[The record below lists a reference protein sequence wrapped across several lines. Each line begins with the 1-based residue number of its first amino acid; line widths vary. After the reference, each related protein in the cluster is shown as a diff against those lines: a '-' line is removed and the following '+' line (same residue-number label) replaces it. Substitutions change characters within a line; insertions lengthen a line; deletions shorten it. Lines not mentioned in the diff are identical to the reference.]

1 MWRMTPGYKL
11 WVFGGLATIVVVLI
25 ALGMANPSGEG
36 LIFVALPMLAVYLGG
51 IFYLQARMVDRTED
65 ELTLTATGE
74 AGAAAATAS
83 ASGPPAD
90 WQDLMRVL
98 AVKEIDPAAQR
109 EATRGM
115 TGMARGQ
122 IRDAAILCLLILVG
136 VGLFYAGV
144 GGVLRP
150 FGESGP
156 GFPVALLPVFG
167 MIVYLVARIP
177 FNLAAARG
185 SSDAYL
191 EPLGLAITK
200 MPEIGVKPRY
210 AGGGM
215 QTDVSGPTVMSG
227 TRNGAPVEVSIE
239 ARESETR
246 VGAQTPRFTVKDD
259 DERLTVDGDA
269 PDGVRAAVQ
278 EMSRDRRW
286 KRVEVVG
293 GADGVVVKRRFRG
306 SQHTQW
312 LWMADLWLAERL
324 AAAARG
330 D

>member
-1 MWRMTPGYKL
+1 MWQMTPGYKL

-51 IFYLQARMVDRTED
+51 IFYLQTKMVDRAEG
-65 ELTLTATGE
+65 ELTRTG
-74 AGAAAATAS
+74 ASDSGSAVATAS
-83 ASGPPAD
+83 SAGPPAD
-90 WQDLMRVL
+90 WKDLMRVL
-98 AVKEIDPAAQR
+98 SVNEIDSGEQFDAA
-109 EATRGM
+109 RGM
-115 TGMARGQ
+115 TGMAHGQ
-122 IRDAAILCLLILVG
+122 IRDGAVLCALILVG

-144 GGVLRP
+144 GGVIQP
-150 FGESGP
+150 FGETGP

-167 MIVYLVARIP
+167 MIIYLVAKIP
-177 FNLAAARG
+177 FNLAGARA

-200 MPEIGVKPRY
+200 MPDIGVRPRY
-210 AGGGM
+210 GGSGM

-227 TRNGAPVEVSIE
+227 TRHGAPVEVSIE

-246 VGAQTPRFTVKDD
+246 VGAGTPRFTVKGD
-259 DERLTVDGDA
+259 DERLSAGADA
-269 PDGVRAAVQ
+269 PDGVRAAVA
-278 EMSRDRRW
+278 EMGRDRRW
-286 KRVEVVG
+286 KRVEASG
-293 GADGVVVKRRFRG
+293 GADGVVVSRKFRG

-324 AAAARG
+324 AGAARG

>member
-1 MWRMTPGYKL
+1 
-11 WVFGGLATIVVVLI
+11 
-25 ALGMANPSGEG
+25 
-36 LIFVALPMLAVYLGG
+36 
-51 IFYLQARMVDRTED
+51 
-65 ELTLTATGE
+65 
-74 AGAAAATAS
+74 
-83 ASGPPAD
+83 
-90 WQDLMRVL
+90 MRVL

-246 VGAQTPRFTVKDD
+246 VGAETPRFTVKDD

-278 EMSRDRRW
+278 EMSTGPALEARRG
-286 KRVEVVG
+286 RRRRRRRRREAQVPRQPAHPVAV
-293 GADGVVVKRRFRG
+293 DGRPLARRAPRRRR
-306 SQHTQW
+306 
-312 LWMADLWLAERL
+312 ARRL
-324 AAAARG
+324 TPRSAQ
-330 D
+330 

>member
-1 MWRMTPGYKL
+1 MWQMTPGYKL

-51 IFYLQARMVDRTED
+51 IFYLQAKMVDRTEE
-65 ELTLTATGE
+65 ELTLTG
-74 AGAAAATAS
+74 AGDEPAAATAS
-83 ASGPPAD
+83 QSGPPAD
-90 WQDLMRVL
+90 WKDLMRVL
-98 AVKEIDPAAQR
+98 AVNEIDSAEQLSAAQ
-109 EATRGM
+109 GM

-122 IRDAAILCLLILVG
+122 IRDGAVLCLFILVG

-144 GGVLRP
+144 DSAFRP
-150 FGESGP
+150 FGETGP
-156 GFPVALLPVFG
+156 GFPVVFIPIFAF
-167 MIVYLVARIP
+167 IVYLVAKIP
-177 FNLAAARG
+177 FNLAGARA

-200 MPEIGVKPRY
+200 MPDIGVKPRY
-210 AGGGM
+210 GGSGM
-215 QTDVSGPTVMSG
+215 QTDVSGPTVMAG
-227 TRNGAPVEVSIE
+227 TRHGAPVEISIE

-246 VGAQTPRFTVKDD
+246 VGAETPRFSVKGD
-259 DERLTVDGDA
+259 DERLTAGDGA
-269 PDGVRAAVQ
+269 PDAVRAAVA
-278 EMSRDRRW
+278 EIGRDRRW
-286 KRVEVVG
+286 KRVEVTG

-324 AAAARG
+324 ATAARE
-330 D
+330 